1 MKNSIFIIVLLL
13 VHMATF
19 AQEGVNFEDLTF
31 DEALAKAKAE
41 NKFVFVDCY
50 TSWCG
55 PCKYMAQ
62 AVVPQK
68 SMGDF
73 FNPRFGSVKFDMER
87 GEGKELNEKF
97 GVKAYPTFLILR
109 PDGTLQH
116 KIVGGTGMI
125 EMFIEKVERGLNEKT
140 SLDYLDKKYEK
151 GKLNKKELVR
161 YQIAL
166 LDANEEMKSGKV
178 LEELNVQ
185 LNDEDK
191 LQKEFWPILKKE
203 VYGSEG
209 FKFVLDHSDVLY
221 KNVGKEQIDSYLMDN
236 FFRAIDGVLNAAT
249 RTSGETLKQVQEE
262 LARVDI
268 TNEEVLWYAIELNQA
283 CLANDLDQ
291 LISIAEDVRD
301 NDNNKVWF
309 VMRAFMAIE
318 QKVSE
323 VDLKRMIRLENRYLE
338 LVSGDGRE
346 QVAGFFQKLKRDLLD
361 GVNFQSLSYE
371 DALKEASRQGRML
384 FVYCRINSC
393 PPCDGMEN
401 DILKKEDI
409 KKCLEDNYVC
419 VKYDMKVGE
428 GLVLAKKWN
437 MEFYPVCLLV
447 NPDGGIR
454 HRIEGLVDPEFF
466 LEQVKEGLNDK

>member
-62 AVVPQK
+62 AVFPQE

-73 FNPRFGSVKFDMER
+73 FNPRFVSVKFDMER

-178 LEELNVQ
+178 LE
-185 LNDEDK
+185 
-191 LQKEFWPILKKE
+191 
-203 VYGSEG
+203 S
-209 FKFVLDHSDVLY
+209 
-221 KNVGKEQIDSYLMDN
+221 
-236 FFRAIDGVLNAAT
+236 
-249 RTSGETLKQVQEE
+249 
-262 LARVDI
+262 
-268 TNEEVLWYAIELNQA
+268 
-283 CLANDLDQ
+283 
-291 LISIAEDVRD
+291 
-301 NDNNKVWF
+301 
-309 VMRAFMAIE
+309 
-318 QKVSE
+318 
-323 VDLKRMIRLENRYLE
+323 
-338 LVSGDGRE
+338 
-346 QVAGFFQKLKRDLLD
+346 
-361 GVNFQSLSYE
+361 
-371 DALKEASRQGRML
+371 
-384 FVYCRINSC
+384 
-393 PPCDGMEN
+393 
-401 DILKKEDI
+401 
-409 KKCLEDNYVC
+409 
-419 VKYDMKVGE
+419 
-428 GLVLAKKWN
+428 
-437 MEFYPVCLLV
+437 
-447 NPDGGIR
+447 
-454 HRIEGLVDPEFF
+454 
-466 LEQVKEGLNDK
+466 